1 MAFDLGSLAGG
12 ALSGIGSALSGIG
25 WKKKLKKSYDLQQ
38 KYHDYTAESNYQ
50 YGEMAADN
58 AHQRSLELQQNQFE
72 NASLSNQVAEAK
84 EAGLSP
90 SIFSN
95 ISGGSGGGGGGGAQG
110 GGARGIQ
117 PMDIAA
123 LQQVEN
129 ERRSIGIDAGR
140 AAAEAALQYA
150 ESKKIKAETENLQ
163 EQTSTSK
170 ELTPVQ
176 KALMQEQG
184 VAQWIENL
192 QNKFKSEFGSEGLGG
207 ETQYHEWDNRFGT
220 YTILKDSYINQE
232 LATQIAEKTAN
243 IEFQNEKQKQGWAEL
258 LNAARTNDIEEI
270 KAKAVKLATEWTT
283 GEYTNWKT
291 WAGIATDAIGNISDI
306 LGSTLPKTTIR
317 KIQK

>member
-1 MAFDLGSLAGG
+1 MAFDLGALAGG

-72 NASLSNQVAEAK
+72 NASIGNQVAEAK

-129 ERRSIGIDAGR
+129 ERRSVGIDAGR

-150 ESKKIKAETENLQ
+150 ESKKLKAETENIE
-163 EQTSTSK
+163 EQTDTSK
-170 ELTPVQ
+170 KLTPVQ
-176 KALMQEQG
+176 QALLREQ
-184 VAQWIENL
+184 ATRQWIENL
-192 QNKFKSEFGSEGLGG
+192 QEKYKGANEGG
-207 ETQYHEWDNRFGT
+207 EVGISAWDENLGT
-220 YTILKDSYINQE
+220 YELLKGSYIDQHVANEIAKTNSEIE
-232 LATQIAEKTAN
+232 LNSEKA
-243 IEFQNEKQKQGWAEL
+243 KQGWQQL
-258 LNAARTNDIEEI
+258 LNASRSNDIEEI
-270 KAKAVKLATEWTT
+270 KANAVRLAAEFEYGDKA
-283 GEYTNWKT
+283 NWKW
-291 WAGIATDAIGNISDI
+291 WAKQSSNAIGSITSLIGIA
-306 LGSTLPKTTIR
+306 K
-317 KIQK
+317 

>member
-50 YGEMAADN
+50 YGEMAAEN

-72 NASLSNQVAEAK
+72 NASLGNQVAEAK

-95 ISGGSGGGGGGGAQG
+95 ISGGAGGGGGGGAQG

-129 ERRSIGIDAGR
+129 ERRSVGIDAGR

-150 ESKKIKAETENLQ
+150 ESKKLKAETENIE
-163 EQTSTSK
+163 EQTDTSK
-170 ELTPVQ
+170 KLTPVQ
-176 KALMQEQG
+176 QSLLREQ
-184 VAQWIENL
+184 ATRQWIENL
-192 QNKFKSEFGSEGLGG
+192 QEKYKGANEGG
-207 ETQYHEWDNRFGT
+207 EVGISAWDENLGT
-220 YTILKDSYINQE
+220 YEILKGSYIDQHVASEIAKTNSEIE
-232 LATQIAEKTAN
+232 LNSEKA
-243 IEFQNEKQKQGWAEL
+243 KQGWQQL
-258 LNAARTNDIEEI
+258 LNASRSNDIEEI
-270 KAKAVKLATEWTT
+270 KANAVRLAAEFEYGDKA
-283 GEYTNWKT
+283 NWKW
-291 WAGIATDAIGNISDI
+291 WAKQSSNAIGSITSLI
-306 LGSTLPKTTIR
+306 GIVK
-317 KIQK
+317 